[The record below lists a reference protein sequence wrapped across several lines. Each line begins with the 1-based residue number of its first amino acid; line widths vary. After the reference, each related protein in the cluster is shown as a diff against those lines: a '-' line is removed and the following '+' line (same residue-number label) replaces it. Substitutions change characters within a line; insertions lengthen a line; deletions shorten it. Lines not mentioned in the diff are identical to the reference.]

1 MPRIRV
7 DKTAKRRRRRSIT
20 NPNANY
26 IDHHSYQASMK
37 YDGKVLSVESKKDNE
52 PIRRKKY
59 TLKQLRREIP
69 IAAELINKYLDGK
82 VPRSLHKHEYP
93 PHTVSIYPVLP
104 NPVDLGLIPP
114 SAATVMPGSRHTRLT
129 RPTRRIRHIG
139 SPIVMSSS
147 DCSPSTCERG
157 KRRHKHR
164 IIDDD
169 AAAAEAAGADTDD
182 IMKLFVSEKDADA
195 DADRKIRIL

>member
-1 MPRIRV
+1 
-7 DKTAKRRRRRSIT
+7 
-20 NPNANY
+20 
-26 IDHHSYQASMK
+26 MK

-114 SAATVMPGSRHTRLT
+114 STTATAAMPASRPTRPT
-129 RPTRRIRHIG
+129 RPTRRIRRHIG
-139 SPIVMSSS
+139 DEFSPILMSS

-164 IIDDD
+164 ID
-169 AAAAEAAGADTDD
+169 AADTDAAD
-182 IMKLFVSEKDADA
+182 TDAADTDEIMKLFVSEKDADA
-195 DADRKIRIL
+195 DADADDRKIRIL